1 MQRRNRRHI
10 INITAG
16 PGDWVRVRRPR
27 PAQSCDWMAP
37 AIQVALYVGGA
48 LFVLWLISQVLPY
61 LLGGLVLVA
70 GLKFFARS

>member
-1 MQRRNRRHI
+1 
-10 INITAG
+10 
-16 PGDWVRVRRPR
+16 
-27 PAQSCDWMAP
+27 MAP